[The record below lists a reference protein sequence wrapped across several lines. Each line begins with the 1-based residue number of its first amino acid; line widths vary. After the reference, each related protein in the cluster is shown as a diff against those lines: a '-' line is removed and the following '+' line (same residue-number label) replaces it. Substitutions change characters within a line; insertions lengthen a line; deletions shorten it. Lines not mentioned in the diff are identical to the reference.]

1 MLEAKLSDSQV
12 FKRIVEAIKD
22 LVNEANFDCNPS
34 GITLQAMDSTHVA
47 LATLLMRADEFESF
61 RCDRNIPLGI
71 NLSSLTKIL
80 KSANASDSITLRAKD
95 SGDSLSLMFESPNR
109 TCEYDLKLM
118 ALDTEHLGIP
128 EQPYDAMIGMNSN
141 EFQRIVRDLYSLS
154 ESVSSE
160 HIKFEAKGEIGSGS
174 ISLKPRDTV
183 DKDKEAVN
191 LSVSKNAFT
200 TLSLKFL
207 SIISKACPL
216 SDRVIIGICEEQPV
230 SIEFKIGQHGYLRY
244 YLAPKVGEE

>member
-1 MLEAKLSDSQV
+1 MVTFSL
-12 FKRIVEAIKD
+12 I
-22 LVNEANFDCNPS
+22 
-34 GITLQAMDSTHVA
+34 
-47 LATLLMRADEFESF
+47 DE
-61 RCDRNIPLGI
+61 D
-71 NLSSLTKIL
+71 
-80 KSANASDSITLRAKD
+80 
-95 SGDSLSLMFESPNR
+95 R
-109 TCEYDLKLM
+109 TCEYDLNLM

-128 EQPYDAMIGMNSN
+128 EQPYDAMIGMNSG
-141 EFQRIVRDLYSLS
+141 EFQRIIRDLYSLS
-154 ESVSSE
+154 ESGTSIHHLIYLFLLVNISVTQD

-174 ISLKPRDTV
+174 IALKPRETV

-191 LSVSKNAFT
+191 LSVSKNALT

-207 SIISKACPL
+207 SIIAKASPL

>member
-95 SGDSLSLMFESPNR
+95 SGDSLSLMFESPSNHCACFYLYR
-109 TCEYDLKLM
+109 RR
-118 ALDTEHLGIP
+118 
-128 EQPYDAMIGMNSN
+128 PY
-141 EFQRIVRDLYSLS
+141 V
-154 ESVSSE
+154 
-160 HIKFEAKGEIGSGS
+160 
-174 ISLKPRDTV
+174 
-183 DKDKEAVN
+183 
-191 LSVSKNAFT
+191 
-200 TLSLKFL
+200 
-207 SIISKACPL
+207 
-216 SDRVIIGICEEQPV
+216 
-230 SIEFKIGQHGYLRY
+230 
-244 YLAPKVGEE
+244 